1 LDTDVTVYED
11 EEKIFQAL
19 QAGASGYILKRS
31 RPSEVARAVL
41 EMLDGGAPMTSTIA
55 RKVVASFR
63 KAPAGMDS
71 GKAGLSRREIEVLQN
86 LSRGASNKMIADELC
101 ITVETVRWH
110 LKQIYEKLHVH
121 GRTEAAVKFLNL
133 KNSDKII

>member
-1 LDTDVTVYED
+1 
-11 EEKIFQAL
+11 
-19 QAGASGYILKRS
+19 
-31 RPSEVARAVL
+31 
-41 EMLDGGAPMTSTIA
+41 MTSTIA